1 MDSASNEDLDAW
13 TWSSEEYELSTAK
26 IGANRLDFALLLKCF
41 QIVGRFPSATRL
53 AIARCHPLFTITPA
67 LHRSPARHMCGCR
80 HFRAASSLSMVFTIV
95 SSPLR

>member
-1 MDSASNEDLDAW
+1 MEGVLMDSASNEDLDAW

-67 LHRSPARHMCGCR
+67 LHR
-80 HFRAASSLSMVFTIV
+80 FRAASSLSMVFTIV